1 MNIFSKNW
9 HVLEVL
15 FLSILHPPKSASLYA
30 CKVNEEPFGY
40 HNPKLGVSLRYLN
53 ILLTASKCDSLGH
66 DWYLAHKQTLNII
79 LGLLTVS

>member
-1 MNIFSKNW
+1 M
-9 HVLEVL
+9 L

-30 CKVNEEPFGY
+30 CKANEEPFGY

-66 DWYLAHKQTLNII
+66 DWYLAHKQILNII
-79 LGLLTVS
+79 SGLLAVR